1 MSFSVPVENY
11 VRSPQPALPESQL
24 KYLQEELKKLERT
37 LLTIS
42 EALKEIDQRLTAG
55 SL

>member
-1 MSFSVPVENY
+1 MAYKVPVENY

-24 KYLQEELKKLERT
+24 KYLQEELKKLERVLKT
-37 LLTIS
+37 VT
-42 EALKEIDQRLTAG
+42 EALAEAEQRLTAG

>member
-1 MSFSVPVENY
+1 MSYSVPVENY

-24 KYLQEELKKLERT
+24 KYLQEELKKLERA
-37 LLTIS
+37 LKTIT
-42 EALKEIDQRLTAG
+42 EALAEIDARLTAG

>member
-1 MSFSVPVENY
+1 MAFTVPVENY

-24 KYLQEELKKLERT
+24 RYLQEELKKLERT
-37 LLTIS
+37 LKTVS
-42 EALKEIDQRLTAG
+42 EALAEVDARLTAG